1 MYLIFPQP
9 EYRWSNVTRKME
21 KSSATSDVGLVI
33 STIVRSFIRLIGESV
48 LFLLVSKKCYIFGQV
63 VRFVQKEQ
71 VATESS
77 IYKSPSCLA
86 LFLFLPEGEAW
97 WGVAPTTLLNLRR
110 YYPWKKFGKKSSDT
124 RDCMR

>member
-1 MYLIFPQP
+1 M
-9 EYRWSNVTRKME
+9 TRKME

-77 IYKSPSCLA
+77 IYKRI
-86 LFLFLPEGEAW
+86 
-97 WGVAPTTLLNLRR
+97 T
-110 YYPWKKFGKKSSDT
+110 
-124 RDCMR
+124 